1 MNFNLKYSNK
11 FNIIFLIFS
20 FTNCVDANS
29 QVVPHGLMHN
39 KAYTETSIFADAQF
53 RLYYN
58 NNRLNPS
65 IKSDFSF
72 TFNNNTPYTFQFQY
86 SVFDEN
92 DLLLFNTFEIPLIG
106 FTNLASLDSATAII
120 LYSFKSSLKRDL
132 KDYYGREILQRY
144 GNIVPYFLNSNKV
157 TSGSVIENSD
167 AARKFTSGVITTV
180 YNGQSWKNYKN
191 GILVNEI
198 INTTIWNASGNLII
212 GYGGTRDPEHHLVN
226 LFYDEIRF
234 WNRALSPDEITNNW
248 NKPLKGDETGLQ
260 VYYNFNH
267 QGYPSYL
274 RWNNIEYREP
284 SFDFYNNNVKYL
296 NDLSPNNFKG
306 TFTNCELHGFT
317 NNFYRMTSD
326 TYKNNFDSLIFHFD
340 LNNVDTY
347 PGSSKYNNNPFTGK
361 WYNLFG
367 FNNNLHFYTSTN
379 YNEFVQPIYNIENK
393 ITRSFHINNFYGKSE
408 YNTGISGDMDI
419 AIEAWVKFNTNNN
432 NSIVKIGGN
441 AERNKFEIGVTS
453 NKFSVNIGT
462 INPLLSNTNLIS
474 NKWYHLIIMYSK
486 STHTFK
492 IYINGLLDK
501 EDWIDPR
508 RLNYVNWGG
517 LYEPVPNNITNTP
530 LYIGTIESP
539 FNGKIALLKLYKTS
553 FNNTEI
559 FKKFNTTKAR
569 FGY

>member
-1 MNFNLKYSNK
+1 MKFIYILSWLFLFIKYS
-11 FNIIFLIFS
+11 FG
-20 FTNCVDANS
+20 
-29 QVVPHGLMHN
+29 QVVPHGLIHN
-39 KAYTETSIFADAQF
+39 KAYTENSIFADAQF

-58 NNRLNPS
+58 TNNGKNTKPNPS

-72 TFNNNTPYTFQFQY
+72 NFNNNTPYTFQFQY
-86 SVFDEN
+86 SVFDEFI
-92 DLLLFNTFEIPLIG
+92 DNTHEFEIPLIG
-106 FTNLASLDSATAII
+106 FTNESSLNTATAII
-120 LYSFKSSLKRDL
+120 LYSFKSWITRGNGSFR
-132 KDYYGREILQRY
+132 KDDK
-144 GNIVPYFLNSNKV
+144 IVQYVLNSNKDFSKNLIG
-157 TSGSVIENSD
+157 TTNPFNSYS
-167 AARKFTSGVITTV
+167 SGVITTV

-191 GILVNEI
+191 GILLNEI
-198 INTTIWNASGNLII
+198 INTSIWSGSGNLII
-212 GYGGTRDPEHHLVN
+212 GNGTRNPEHDLLN

-274 RWNNIEYREP
+274 RFLNYKYNEP
-284 SFDFYNNNVKYL
+284 AFDLNNNNVKYL
-296 NDLSPNNFKG
+296 NDLSPNKFKG
-306 TFTNCELHGFT
+306 TFLNCELQGFT

-340 LNNVDTY
+340 ANNVDSY
-347 PGSSKYNNNPFTGK
+347 PGSGKYNNTPSIGK

-367 FNNNLHFYTSTN
+367 FNNNLQFYTSTN
-379 YNEFVQPIYNIENK
+379 YNEFIQPIYKIENK
-393 ITRSFHINNFYGKSE
+393 ITRSFHIKNIYGKTD
-408 YNTGISGDMDI
+408 YNTDIFGDRDI
-419 AIEAWVKFNTNNN
+419 AIEAWVKSYTSNN

-441 AERNKFEIGVTS
+441 AERNKIEIGVTN

-462 INPLLSNTNLIS
+462 IHTLLSNTNLIS

-486 STHTFK
+486 NTKKFK
-492 IYINGLLDK
+492 IYINGLLDI
-501 EDWIDPR
+501 EDWIDPI
-508 RLNYVNWGG
+508 LGYVEETVNFLEGFVA
-517 LYEPVPNNITNTP
+517 VPNNITNTP

-539 FNGKIALLKLYKTS
+539 FNGKIALLKLYKKS

-559 FKKFNTTKAR
+559 IQKFNTTKSK